1 MILKN
6 ISEYSITITVNSVKV
21 EIPAWTQ
28 FSISDKIW
36 EQLTNMY
43 PNILS
48 EQVILDFQRPLELE
62 VDEESSE
69 ISTEWTYEWQFW
81 VLENELYCYLN
92 ETWSKIAIAESEI
105 DDWWNWWWGE

>member
-6 ISEYSITITVNSVKV
+6 ISENSITIKVNSTNV

-48 EQVILDFQRPLELE
+48 EQVVLDFQRPLELE
-62 VDEESSE
+62 VDEVSGD
-69 ISTEWTYEWQFW
+69 ITTEWSYEWQFW
-81 VLENELYCYLN
+81 LLEDELYCYLD
-92 ETWSKIAIAESEI
+92 ETWVKIAVDSE
-105 DDWWNWWWGE
+105 